1 MGKSVSGQRLLRS
14 LLLPQPSAL
23 GLAGGRYHSGPLPY
37 GFLLGSANERRQ
49 VDFRGRGERGQ
60 CVSSLPQQRVSA
72 GGCVPSNE
80 SVALV
85 LRDTV
90 SSPFSASLRSGNTS
104 PLLLSQRISLSL
116 TLFYLLRSNFV
127 SESHILLGS

>member
-60 CVSSLPQQRVSA
+60 CVSSLPQQCVSA

-90 SSPFSASLRSGNTS
+90 SSPFLRQPQEWKYLSSAFVPENLTIPY
-104 PLLLSQRISLSL
+104 PLLPPS
-116 TLFYLLRSNFV
+116 FKLR
-127 SESHILLGS
+127 E